1 MLKISLLGE
10 WLIWIMVGYLSSPRR
25 IISFI
30 IDATLRKG
38 SEKVSS
44 ASVSGYFWNGSPY
57 WIFPG
62 GTGGRIFYGERK
74 MTSVSVLRHHRKKEL
89 LRKITGLPYI

>member
-10 WLIWIMVGYLSSPRR
+10 WLFWIKVGYLSPPRR

-38 SEKVSS
+38 SEKVFLSFG
-44 ASVSGYFWNGSPY
+44 VK
-57 WIFPG
+57 IFLG
-62 GTGGRIFYGERK
+62 WQ
-74 MTSVSVLRHHRKKEL
+74 SVLDLFLEAQEEGSSMEKE
-89 LRKITGLPYI
+89 R

>member
-38 SEKVSS
+38 SHKVFLSFG
-44 ASVSGYFWNGSPY
+44 V
-57 WIFPG
+57 
-62 GTGGRIFYGERK
+62 RIFLGWQ
-74 MTSVSVLRHHRKKEL
+74 SVLDLFLEAQEE
-89 LRKITGLPYI
+89 GSSVE

>member
-38 SEKVSS
+38 SEKVFFSFG
-44 ASVSGYFWNGSPY
+44 V
-57 WIFPG
+57 
-62 GTGGRIFYGERK
+62 RIFLEWQ
-74 MTSVSVLRHHRKKEL
+74 SVLDLFLEAQEEGSSMVKE
-89 LRKITGLPYI
+89 R